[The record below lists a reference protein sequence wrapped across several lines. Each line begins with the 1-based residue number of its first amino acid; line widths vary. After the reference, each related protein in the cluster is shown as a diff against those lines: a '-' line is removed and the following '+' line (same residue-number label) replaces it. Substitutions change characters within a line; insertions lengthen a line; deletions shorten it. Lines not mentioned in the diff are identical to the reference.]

1 MYRLS
6 IYYICSIVHIVEM
19 FHTTHLLNI
28 LHNMTWTVMY
38 CGCMPVAPAKYRERT
53 IILTTVHMCACNNCE
68 HRA

>member
-1 MYRLS
+1 
-6 IYYICSIVHIVEM
+6 M

-53 IILTTVHMCACNNCE
+53 IILTTVYMCACNNCE